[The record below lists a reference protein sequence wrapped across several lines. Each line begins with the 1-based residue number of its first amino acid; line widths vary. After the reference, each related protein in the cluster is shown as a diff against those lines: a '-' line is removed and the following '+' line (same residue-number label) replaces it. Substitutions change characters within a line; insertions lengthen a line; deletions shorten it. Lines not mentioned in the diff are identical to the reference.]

1 MKRIKIIRILEN
13 YMCHDKYAYNP
24 TWTWDSFPHIIYN
37 FPHIIYKEKER
48 ILPILKAW
56 ERKGY
61 LTLINDE
68 KTAFI
73 INHEKLPSEKQL
85 IEECRNFK
93 D

>member
-1 MKRIKIIRILEN
+1 MRRIKIISILAN

-24 TWTWDSFPHIIYN
+24 TWTWDSFPHIIY
-37 FPHIIYKEKER
+37 KERER
-48 ILPILKAW
+48 ILPILKEW

-61 LTLINDE
+61 LTLINDK

-73 INHEKLPSEKQL
+73 INPEKLPSEKQL